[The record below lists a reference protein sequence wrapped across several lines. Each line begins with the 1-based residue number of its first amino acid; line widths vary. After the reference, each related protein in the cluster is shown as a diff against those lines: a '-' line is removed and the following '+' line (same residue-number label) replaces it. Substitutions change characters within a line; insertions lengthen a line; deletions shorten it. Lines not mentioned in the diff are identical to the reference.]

1 VSAPARAAVSAS
13 SNVVRL
19 HVRSALAMGVASL
32 VGLVAFAWPLFTD
45 PGSALDTSHSADAPW
60 LFVLLLPLLAAV
72 VLAELTEGG
81 IDAKAIAL
89 LGMLAAVGAALRAL
103 GPGTVGLEPSFVVI
117 LLGGRVFGRG
127 FGFVIGALVVFAGGL
142 VTGGIGPWLPFQ
154 MFACAWTGFF
164 AGCLPAWRGR
174 AEVWLLAAYGVVS
187 GIAFGLLMN
196 MWFWPFAAYGPEV
209 SFVAGDALADNL
221 HRYLLFWLT
230 TSLGWDVPRG
240 LLTGVL
246 LVVAGRPILAALR
259 RTARRAAFD
268 ARAEFAPSSDP
279 SGQASPRSPAGAPGP
294 AGDRD

>member
-1 VSAPARAAVSAS
+1 MTTDSRVSRTGGSHD
-13 SNVVRL
+13 VVRL
-19 HVRSALAMGVASL
+19 HARSATALGAASL

-72 VLAELTEGG
+72 ILAELTEGG

-127 FGFVIGALVVFAGGL
+127 FGFVLGALAVFAGGL

-154 MFACAWTGFF
+154 MFGAAWTGFF
-164 AGCLPAWRGR
+164 AGSLPRCGGR
-174 AEVWLLAAYGVVS
+174 AEVLMLAAYGLVS
-187 GIAFGLLMN
+187 GVVYGMLLN

-209 SFVAGDALADNL
+209 SFVAGASLAENL
-221 HRYLLFWLT
+221 HSYFLFWLT

-240 LLTGVL
+240 LLSAALVL
-246 LVVAGRPILAALR
+246 VAGRPILAVLR

-268 ARAEFAPSSDP
+268 ARPAF
-279 SGQASPRSPAGAPGP
+279 SPARVGEDTGS
-294 AGDRD
+294 RSRQV

>member
-1 VSAPARAAVSAS
+1 MSTAPHARTAPAGSHS
-13 SNVVRL
+13 LVRL
-19 HVRSALAMGVASL
+19 RGRSALVLAVTSA
-32 VGLVAFAWPLFTD
+32 VGLVAFTWPLFTD
-45 PGSALDTSHSADAPW
+45 PASALDTSHSADAPW

-81 IDAKAIAL
+81 IDAKAVAL

-127 FGFVIGALVVFAGGL
+127 FGFVLGALVVFAGGL

-154 MFACAWTGFF
+154 MFGCAWTGFF

-174 AEVWLLAAYGVVS
+174 REVWLLAGYGVLS
-187 GIAFGLLMN
+187 GIAYGMLLN

-209 SFVAGDALADNL
+209 SFVPGDPLVENL

-240 LLTGVL
+240 LLSAVVL
-246 LVVAGRPILAALR
+246 LLAGRPVLAALR

-268 ARAEFAPSSDP
+268 VGAEFAP
-279 SGQASPRSPAGAPGP
+279 AGS
-294 AGDRD
+294 AGTVPERD

>member
-1 VSAPARAAVSAS
+1 MSAVTDAPRDRSPH
-13 SNVVRL
+13 VVRL
-19 HVRSALAMGVASL
+19 RPRSALALAVASL
-32 VGLVAFAWPLFTD
+32 VGLVAFGWPLFTD
-45 PGSALDTSHSADAPW
+45 PASALDTSHSADAPW

-81 IDAKAIAL
+81 IDAKAVAL
-89 LGMLAAVGAALRAL
+89 LGMLSAVGAALRAL

-127 FGFVIGALVVFAGGL
+127 FGFVLGALVVFAGGL

-154 MFACAWTGFF
+154 MFAAAWTGFL
-164 AGCLPAWRGR
+164 AGCLPGWRGR
-174 AEVWLLAAYGVVS
+174 AEVWLLAGYGIVS
-187 GIAFGLLMN
+187 GIAYGLLMN

-209 SFVAGDALADNL
+209 SFVPGDPLAANL

-240 LLTGVL
+240 LLSAV
-246 LVVAGRPILAALR
+246 LVVLAGRPMLAALR

-268 ARAEFAPSSDP
+268 ARAEFAPSGAP
-279 SGQASPRSPAGAPGP
+279 AAPAGRG
-294 AGDRD
+294 

>member
-1 VSAPARAAVSAS
+1 
-13 SNVVRL
+13 VVRL
-19 HVRSALAMGVASL
+19 RPRSALVLAVASL
-32 VGLVAFAWPLFTD
+32 VGLVAFGWPLFTD

-60 LFVLLLPLLAAV
+60 LFVLLLPLLAMV
-72 VLAELTEGG
+72 ILAELTEGG
-81 IDAKAIAL
+81 IDAKAVAL

-127 FGFVIGALVVFAGGL
+127 FGFVLGALVVFAGGL

-154 MFACAWTGFF
+154 MFGAAWTGFL
-164 AGCLPAWRGR
+164 AGSLPRCGGR
-174 AEVWLLAAYGVVS
+174 LEVWMLAAYGIVS
-187 GIAFGLLMN
+187 GIAYGLLLN

-209 SFVAGDALADNL
+209 SFVAGDPLAENL

-240 LLTGVL
+240 LLSAL
-246 LVVAGRPILAALR
+246 LVLVAGRPILAALR

-268 ARAEFAPSSDP
+268 AQAEFV
-279 SGQASPRSPAGAPGP
+279 PAGREGPG
-294 AGDRD
+294 